1 MRKEK
6 KMKTHGAG
14 NHGVLETPCVVVCE
28 TCMKDKCIENIFSQR
43 EEQPGEE
50 KYAVL

>member
-28 TCMKDKCIENIFSQR
+28 TCMKDKYIENILIFQSEGGAAR
-43 EEQPGEE
+43 
-50 KYAVL
+50 

>member
-14 NHGVLETPCVVVCE
+14 NHGVLETPCVE
-28 TCMKDKCIENIFSQR
+28 DKYIENILIFQSEGGAPR
-43 EEQPGEE
+43 
-50 KYAVL
+50 

>member
-14 NHGVLETPCVVVCE
+14 NHGVLETPCVVVCGSWRMRLAWK
-28 TCMKDKCIENIFSQR
+28 TNIL
-43 EEQPGEE
+43 
-50 KYAVL
+50 KIY